1 MENEKSE
8 EGRPIQYRI
17 IHINELARKVV
28 ELEERVS
35 RLERS
40 VDELLKVKGEV
51 SGVKTC
57 RTCKWSKRSG
67 PHVGCYYNYEW
78 RAWIPQKFIDI
89 FAYCETPNG
98 EYLKKS
104 VGAKWEKGE

>member
-1 MENEKSE
+1 MENEEVKP
-8 EGRPIQYRI
+8 RY
-17 IHINELARKVV
+17 KVV
-28 ELEERVS
+28 DPKVLLETLYYKVMELEGRVS
-35 RLERS
+35 RLE
-40 VDELLKVKGEV
+40 EYLKVKGEASEIKV
-51 SGVKTC
+51 CS
-57 RTCKWSKRSG
+57 TCKWSKRSG
-67 PHVGCYYNYEW
+67 PHVGCYYGYEW